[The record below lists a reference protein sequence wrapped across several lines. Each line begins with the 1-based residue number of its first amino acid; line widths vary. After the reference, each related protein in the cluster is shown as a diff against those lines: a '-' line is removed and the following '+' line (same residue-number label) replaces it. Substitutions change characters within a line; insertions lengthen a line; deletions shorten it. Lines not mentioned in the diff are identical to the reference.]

1 MKSRTLIIL
10 LGLVLLL
17 SSCKTAQQ
25 NKSALF
31 PDWQPNI
38 DQPLGQLEATL
49 AELEQQQPRNYTISN
64 VSFLYDAKLYILFY
78 DFLARLPET
87 SRASQIAEQ
96 QKWLKKRKKL
106 IHAGYAEYE
115 GGTLAAY
122 TAGQASIA
130 ATKERITEIE
140 NEIKDF

>member
-1 MKSRTLIIL
+1 M
-10 LGLVLLL
+10 
-17 SSCKTAQQ
+17 
-25 NKSALF
+25 
-31 PDWQPNI
+31 
-38 DQPLGQLEATL
+38 
-49 AELEQQQPRNYTISN
+49 
-64 VSFLYDAKLYILFY
+64 KLYILFY
-78 DFLARLPET
+78 DFLARLSET

-130 ATKERITEIE
+130 ATKERITAIE
-140 NEIKDF
+140 NKIKDF

>member
-1 MKSRTLIIL
+1 M
-10 LGLVLLL
+10 
-17 SSCKTAQQ
+17 
-25 NKSALF
+25 
-31 PDWQPNI
+31 
-38 DQPLGQLEATL
+38 
-49 AELEQQQPRNYTISN
+49 
-64 VSFLYDAKLYILFY
+64 KLYILFY
-78 DFLARLPET
+78 DFLARLSET

-140 NEIKDF
+140 NKIKDF